1 MLLKGVLSKDST
13 NVIDIS
19 VDAAGSVADLRR
31 CVAVRVYIILIRL
44 ESEQMQCITCRTLKR
59 WGSFER

>member
-13 NVIDIS
+13 NEIDVS

-31 CVAVRVYIILIRL
+31 CVAVRLSSLLIRL
-44 ESEQMQCITCRTLKR
+44 ESEQM
-59 WGSFER
+59 